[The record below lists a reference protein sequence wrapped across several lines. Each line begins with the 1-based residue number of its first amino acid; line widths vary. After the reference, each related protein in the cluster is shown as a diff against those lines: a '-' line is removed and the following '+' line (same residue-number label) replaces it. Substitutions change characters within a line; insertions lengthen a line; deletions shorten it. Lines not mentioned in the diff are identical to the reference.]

1 MMKKFVVT
9 ILVLLIIIVGG
20 IWGLVFTKG
29 GNELLRPRIE
39 AMLNEKLPVPVKL
52 QSFSISPLDIVLVIG
67 KDSKIT
73 ANGKWTLFGQDL
85 DVKYDVDIA
94 RLEELEPLIG
104 QKLRGPLHTW
114 GRAFGKLKDFKVQGQ
129 SDLAKSETS
138 YDVGIKSFDPST
150 LTATVKGARV
160 EDLLYMA
167 DQPRFATGAIDA
179 KANVTDFEPEHLQ
192 GLVHALLKNIQINR
206 GVMKKSFGVD
216 LPKTHIEGDLLAKTE
231 GSHLFVDSKV
241 DSNLLKVLLKGRS
254 DTKTLATNMKY
265 SVDIKE
271 LALLKPLTK
280 AHLRGPVDA
289 KGTITGD
296 KKRLKITG
304 TTHVAG
310 SSSNYEMLLADLK
323 PASLQARIQKAK
335 LAKILYMVGQPRYA
349 DALIDSTIKLDNLQ
363 PNTLH
368 GSIVTHVTNGRTN
381 PAAIQKAFDIKGA
394 NVSFRADQK
403 SLIQK
408 GVVTT
413 DMQVNSSV
421 AKVTSNGAIYDINR
435 GTFDA
440 KYEADIPDLSK
451 LYFVTNQ
458 KMRGALK
465 ITGEAKKDKNL
476 LVTAHTDTLGGSLD
490 AKLLDEKLQAHL
502 KNIQVV
508 QLTHMLYYPKVFD
521 SSMNADLDYN
531 IATKKGQLLAK
542 AYDGRILPNQMT
554 FLLKQMANFD
564 ITKEIYKLTELN
576 STIDDKLILSDLDM
590 KSRLTHIS
598 SHKALVDLAK
608 KYVDAKLRIDIKH
621 KPVYVK
627 IKGALDA
634 PKVSLDAKSLFKEK
648 AKKELQKRLGNKL
661 PGQVKGLLKMF

>member
-1 MMKKFVVT
+1 MKKLIVAFIGLLV
-9 ILVLLIIIVGG
+9 ILLGT
-20 IWGLVFTKG
+20 IWGLLFTKM
-29 GNELLRPRIE
+29 GNDLLRPRIE
-39 AMLNEKLPVPVKL
+39 SALNEKLPVSVRL
-52 QSFSISPLDIVLVIG
+52 QTFSILPLDIALLIG
-67 KDSKIT
+67 KESKIT
-73 ANGKWTLFGQDL
+73 AKGEWSLLGQDL
-85 DVKYDVDIA
+85 DITYDVDIA

-104 QKLRGPLHTW
+104 RKLRGPLHTW
-114 GRAFGKLKDFKVQGQ
+114 GKVFGKIKAFKVQGQ
-129 SDLAKSETS
+129 SDLAKSQTN
-138 YDVGIKSFDPST
+138 YDVGIREFEATSVLANIKS
-150 LTATVKGARV
+150 ARV

-167 DQPRFATGAIDA
+167 DQPRFATGTLHAEANMSDLEPSRLKGILYTLLRGVQIDN
-179 KANVTDFEPEHLQ
+179 K
-192 GLVHALLKNIQINR
+192 
-206 GVMKKSFGVD
+206 VMKKHFDVD
-216 LPKTHIEGDLLAKTE
+216 LPKTTVRGGLLAKMD
-231 GSHLFVDSKV
+231 GSHIYLNSIV
-241 DSNLLKVLLKGRS
+241 DSNLLRFVLKGKS
-254 DTKTLATNMKY
+254 DTDSLATDMSY

-280 AHLRGPVDA
+280 SNLRGPLDA
-289 KGTITGD
+289 KGTIKGD

-304 TTHVAG
+304 ITHVAD
-310 SSSNYEMLLADLK
+310 SLSRYEMSLANLK

-335 LAKILYMVGQPRYA
+335 LAKILYMVGQPPYA

-363 PNTLH
+363 PRNLH
-368 GSIVTHVTNGRTN
+368 GSILTHVTNGHTN
-381 PAAIQKAFDIKGA
+381 PVAIQKAFDIKGA
-394 NVSFRADQK
+394 DVSFRADQK

-421 AKVTSNGAIYDINR
+421 AKVTSNGAIYHIDH

-440 KYEADIPDLSK
+440 KYEVDIPDLSR
-451 LYFVTNQ
+451 LYFLTNQ
-458 KMRGALK
+458 KMRGALM

-476 LVTAHTDTLGGSLD
+476 LVTAHTNTLGGSVD

-502 KNIQVV
+502 KNIKVV
-508 QLTHMLYYPKVFD
+508 KLTHMLYYPKVFD

-648 AKKELQKRLGNKL
+648 AKKELQKKLGNKL

>member
-1 MMKKFVVT
+1 MKKLAIAIVIFFVV
-9 ILVLLIIIVGG
+9 VLGG

-29 GNELLRPRIE
+29 GNELLKPRIE
-39 AMLNEKLPVPVKL
+39 ALLNEKLPVPVKL
-52 QSFSISPLDIVLVIG
+52 KKFILSPLDVELTIG
-67 KDSKIT
+67 KESKIT
-73 ANGKWTLFGQDL
+73 AKGEWTLLGQDL
-85 DVKYDVDIA
+85 DITYDVDIA

-104 QKLRGPLHTW
+104 QKFRGPLHTW

-129 SDLAKSETS
+129 SDLAKSHTS
-138 YDVGIKSFDPST
+138 YDVGIKSFEPSN
-150 LTATVKGARV
+150 LVATVQGARV

-167 DQPRFATGAIDA
+167 DQPRFAMGAVDA
-179 KANVTDFEPEHLQ
+179 KANVSDFEPEHLQ
-192 GLVHALLKNIQINR
+192 GVVHTWLKGIQIDR
-206 GVMKKSFGVD
+206 RVMKKSFNVD
-216 LPKTHIEGDLLAKTE
+216 LPKTRIEGDLLAKTE

-254 DTKTLATNMKY
+254 DTKTLVTDMKY

-280 AHLRGPVDA
+280 ADLRGPVDA
-289 KGTITGD
+289 KGTIRGD

-310 SSSNYEMLLADLK
+310 SSSDYEMLLANLK
-323 PASLQARIQKAK
+323 PASLQANIKKAK

-349 DALIDSTIKLDNLQ
+349 DASIDSTIKLDNLE
-363 PNTLH
+363 PKSLH
-368 GSIVTHVTNGRTN
+368 GSIVTRVTKGHTY
-381 PAAIQKAFDIKGA
+381 PKTIQKAFDIKGA
-394 NVSFRADQK
+394 NVRFSADQK

-413 DMQVNSSV
+413 DLRIDSSV
-421 AKVTSNGAIYDINR
+421 AKLVSDKAIYDINH
-435 GTFDA
+435 GTFDT
-440 KYEADIPDLSK
+440 KYEADIPDLAK
-451 LYFVTNQ
+451 LYFLTNQ

-476 LVTAHTDTLGGSLD
+476 LVTAHTDTLGGSVD
-490 AKLLDEKLQAHL
+490 AKLLDEKLQAHI

-531 IATKKGQLLAK
+531 IATKKGELLAK

-576 STIDDKLILSDLDM
+576 STIDDKVILSDLDM

-608 KYVDAKLRIDIKH
+608 KYVNAKLRIDIKH

-627 IKGALDA
+627 IKGALNA
-634 PKVSLDAKSLFKEK
+634 PKVSIDAKSLFKEK